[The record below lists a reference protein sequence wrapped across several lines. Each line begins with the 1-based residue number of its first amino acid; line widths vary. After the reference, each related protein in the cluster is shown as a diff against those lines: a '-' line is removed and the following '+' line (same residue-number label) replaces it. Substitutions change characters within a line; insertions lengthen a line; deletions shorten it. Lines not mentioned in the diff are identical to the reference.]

1 MFELRDA
8 PFEIE
13 ELGQDGAGGFVS
25 FVGKVREASHRR
37 RVLRLEYEAYPE
49 MAISEGEALAAEAIE
64 RFGLL
69 GVEIIHRTG
78 VLQVGE
84 TAVSIQV
91 AAAHRR
97 EAFAGCEWI
106 IDQLKFRVPIWK
118 REVYEDGDSGW
129 VGTDPAP
136 RNGQL
141 YAALTERQK
150 RLEEVGEDGQRKLKE
165 ARVLLIGVGGL
176 GSASLPYLVG
186 AGIGTLGLV
195 DPDDIEI
202 SNIHRQILYGTDEVG
217 RSKVERAAAFARRL
231 NPDLQVEVHPFALD
245 ASNVDSLVQAYD
257 WIIDGTDSLEVK
269 FLLNAACRR
278 AGTPF
283 VTASVHRFE
292 GHLMTI
298 LPNGPC
304 LRCLFPEAP
313 ESGCVGT
320 CAESGVL
327 GVVPG
332 LFGVLQANEVLKGI
346 LGYGQVLSD
355 KMLLIDLRTG
365 ESTSLHR
372 QARPDCPICAGI
384 IEEPTDSLEIESLE
398 AASRR
403 FSSFELIDIREHYEQ
418 PPLPMPHRRE
428 PMSEYRH
435 TPTDNPIVLVC
446 AHGVRSFALAARLR
460 HLGYPKVYSLRG
472 GLQSIDTGAQTG

>member
-8 PFEIE
+8 PFEIR
-13 ELGQDGAGGFVS
+13 ELAHDGAGGFVS
-25 FVGKVREASHRR
+25 FVGKVREESQGR
-37 RVLRLEYEAYPE
+37 RVLQLEYEAYPE
-49 MAISEGEALAAEAIE
+49 MAITEGEALASKAIE

-69 GVEIIHRTG
+69 SVEIIHRTG
-78 VLQVGE
+78 VLQIGE
-84 TAVSIQV
+84 TVVSIQV

-129 VGTDPAP
+129 IGTDPAP
-136 RNGQL
+136 RNVQL
-141 YAALTERQK
+141 YAALTKRQK

-165 ARVLLIGVGGL
+165 ARVLLVGVGGL

-195 DPDDIEI
+195 DPDDVEI

-217 RSKVERAAAFARRL
+217 RAKVERAAAFARRM
-231 NPDLQVEVHPFALD
+231 NPDTQIETHPIHLD
-245 ASNVDSLVQAYD
+245 PSNVDSLVEAYD
-257 WIIDGTDSLEVK
+257 WIVDGTDSLEVK

-278 AGTPF
+278 AGKPF

-292 GHLMTI
+292 GHLMTV
-298 LPNGPC
+298 LPDGPC

-313 ESGCVGT
+313 ASGCVGT
-320 CAESGVL
+320 CAETGVL

-332 LFGVLQANEVLKGI
+332 LFGVLQANEVLKGV
-346 LGYGQVLSD
+346 LGYGQVNGEN
-355 KMLLIDLRTG
+355 MLLIDLRTG
-365 ESTSLHR
+365 ESTSLQR
-372 QARPDCPICAGI
+372 QRRADCPICTGTD
-384 IEEPTDSLEIESLE
+384 EELGDSLEIETLGK
-398 AASRR
+398 ANQR
-403 FSSFELIDIREHYEQ
+403 FPSYELIDIREHYEQ

-428 PMSEYRH
+428 PMSNYHH
-435 TPTDNPIVLVC
+435 TATDSPIILVC
-446 AHGVRSFALAARLR
+446 AHGVRSYALAARLR
-460 HLGYPKVYSLRG
+460 HLGYPEVYSLKG
-472 GLQSIDTGAQTG
+472 GLESIDMGEQTG